1 MAGQRVAGA
10 SWPWPTADSPHDS
23 PGCPGPAYH
32 LNLLSWLLVP
42 VTQEQLYTTPPPSS
56 FCPPDE
62 KDPLHHEQG
71 TSEPGSSSEM
81 LFGLTREASLHFR
94 CVFSCFP
101 HIPCGDSA
109 RKFLQN
115 RDPMCPS
122 DCFSSMSIAER
133 AGSGCSLDQCPLQS
147 WLEVAAHWVRRRGRH
162 YLKLQQE
169 IPQLDQWKSFL
180 TVRGI
185 KQTFKG
191 RKPRRRWD
199 PPPTPAP
206 FSCLTLCP
214 WVRTQRKTQ
223 PALELWRWAVQSPC
237 HGPSRRHRTLWT
249 LWIAASH
256 PLI

>member
-1 MAGQRVAGA
+1 MRKTPSIMNREQA
-10 SWPWPTADSPHDS
+10 SLALAQKCSLAS
-23 PGCPGPAYH
+23 LGKPASTFAASFPAFH
-32 LNLLSWLLVP
+32 IFPVGTVP
-42 VTQEQLYTTPPPSS
+42 ESS
-56 FCPPDE
+56 FRTETPCA
-62 KDPLHHEQG
+62 PL
-71 TSEPGSSSEM
+71 T
-81 LFGLTREASLHFR
+81 ASH
-94 CVFSCFP
+94 
-101 HIPCGDSA
+101 
-109 RKFLQN
+109 
-115 RDPMCPS
+115 
-122 DCFSSMSIAER
+122 
-133 AGSGCSLDQCPLQS
+133 QCPLQS
-147 WLEVAAHWVRRRGRH
+147 GLEVAAHWISVH

-191 RKPRRRWD
+191 RKHRRRWD

-237 HGPSRRHRTLWT
+237 HGPSRRRRTLWT